1 VIFKMKILQK
11 VGAVVAAVGGALT
24 LTGAVFAQTPT
35 VTTPSAEAQQLLVN
49 GVASIQATLFSIAG
63 VIWPYVL
70 GVLLFFLV
78 IRFGMSFFHHR

>member
-1 VIFKMKILQK
+1 MNLLKRI
-11 VGAVVAAVGGALT
+11 AVAVGGVATAL
-24 LTGAVFAQTPT
+24 LATGKVFAQTPT
-35 VTTPSAEAQQLLVN
+35 ITTPSADAQQLLVN
-49 GVASIQATLFSIAG
+49 GVASIQSTLFSIAG